1 MTEQTPPTSP
11 TPSGAVPVVD
21 RRPTP
26 RGVILRSAQT
36 WLMLGLAVGIL
47 AIIALTGNPEPA
59 PGTATEPT
67 PSASTPNPS
76 RLRDFQD
83 RLRQLDERARM
94 EAMQASP
101 PPSATPHAPVAET
114 EPQTDPLADE
124 RKRREYA
131 SRFARVAVLARHPER
146 HVPAMTGP
154 DGVAPRPNGSD
165 DLESERAVTAPSLDA
180 VAEAVLRASTRQT
193 PAATAPAELT
203 VPPPAVVASA
213 AGERQG
219 GTLPGTPR
227 EGRHRIPEGTLLETV
242 LWNKLTLVGESPVIC
257 RVTTPIYSRDLQYIV
272 IPADTLVLGQSRTIG
287 TADDPLLAVAFHH
300 LRLPDDSRYELK
312 LASALNREGD
322 AGLRDRIDRHYPTI
336 FGAAGAIGLITG
348 LAQAVGGRT
357 VSSAGGGDR
366 TVIIAGQTADASAQ
380 AATQALGHF
389 LNRRPTGSIRRGH
402 RVLVYLTHDLELP
415 VYARTAPDTSPMR

>member
-1 MTEQTPPTSP
+1 MAEQTPPTSP
-11 TPSGAVPVVD
+11 TSSGAVPVVD

-26 RGVILRSAQT
+26 RGVIPRSAQT

-47 AIIALTGNPEPA
+47 AIIALTGSPEPA
-59 PGTATEPT
+59 PGTTTATPT
-67 PSASTPNPS
+67 STSTPNPS

-101 PPSATPHAPVAET
+101 PPTARPEAPIAET
-114 EPQTDPLADE
+114 ALPTDPLADE

-146 HVPAMTGP
+146 HVPAMTGA
-154 DGVAPRPNGSD
+154 DGVAPRPSAPDGF
-165 DLESERAVTAPSLDA
+165 ESERSAAGPSLDA

-193 PAATAPAELT
+193 PAATATAEQT
-203 VPPPAVVASA
+203 VPPAPVAA
-213 AGERQG
+213 ATAGERPAS
-219 GTLPGTPR
+219 TLSGAER

-257 RVTTPIYSRDLQYIV
+257 RVTTPIYSRDLQHIV

-287 TADDPLLAVAFHH
+287 TADDPLLAVSFHQ
-300 LRLPDDSRYELK
+300 LRLPDDSRYALK
-312 LASALNREGD
+312 QAAALNREGD
-322 AGLRDRIDRHYPTI
+322 SGLRDRIDRHYPTI

-357 VSSAGGGDR
+357 LSSAGGDR
-366 TVIIAGQTADASAQ
+366 TVIIAGNTADAASQ
-380 AATQALGHF
+380 TATQALGHF
-389 LNRRPTGSIRRGH
+389 LNRRPTGTIRRGH
-402 RVLVYLTHDLELP
+402 RVLVYLTHDIELP
-415 VYARTAPDTSPMR
+415 AYARTAPDTSSMR